1 MKQILP
7 LLSLLTIFTTSTYG
21 QGKDTATYS
30 FSVNQKVTLEII
42 QVDSVNLKY
51 HVLDIQQIEPGLD
64 YTETDTL
71 FKDDPQDNTL
81 VFYFAEGIDQD
92 GPFKTV
98 LILRNN
104 TDFIINY
111 KLAITDDLDKGFYM
125 TSVTPLFPNVISSE
139 LWNDNLKALV
149 PHKLTFEK

>member
-1 MKQILP
+1 MNQILT
-7 LLSLLTIFTTSTYG
+7 LLTLFTTLSLIG
-21 QGKDTATYS
+21 QEKDTTTYS

-42 QVDSVNLKY
+42 KTDSINLKY

-64 YTETDTL
+64 YSETDAL
-71 FKDDPQDNTL
+71 FQDDPKENTL

-104 TDFIINY
+104 TDFTINY
-111 KLAITDDLDKGFYM
+111 KLAITDYPDKGFYL
-125 TSVTPLFPNVISSE
+125 TSVYPLYPNVISSE

-149 PHKLTFEK
+149 PHNLTIEK